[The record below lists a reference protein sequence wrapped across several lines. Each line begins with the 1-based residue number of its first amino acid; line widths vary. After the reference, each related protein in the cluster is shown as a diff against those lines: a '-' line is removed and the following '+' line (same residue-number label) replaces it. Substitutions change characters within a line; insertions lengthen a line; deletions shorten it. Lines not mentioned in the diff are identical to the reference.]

1 MPFGESGRDIPIP
14 DKEKVMMRYRCAL
27 ALLMTTG
34 LASAKHDVVERVQSA
49 KTVFEE
55 IMASSDKSIPRDLLE
70 KAHCLVIVPS
80 LKRGG
85 FIVGAQYGVGVATC
99 RQPSGGGWTGP
110 STVKMEG
117 GSVGLQIGGG
127 ETDVVMMVMNSAG
140 AQKLMKS
147 EFTLGAEGAAM
158 AGPVGRS
165 ATAETDAYMRAE
177 ILSYSRSRG
186 VFAGVAVKGSTLR
199 SADDDNEALYGKPVK
214 HADILNGRVKTPASA
229 APLIAAISKYSERE
243 KKSGRGVAPAGAR
256 IVKAAYF
263 AADDSRVNSD
273 RSQARLMRE
282 VRHELVM
289 LPYYG
294 VFDNLLYKV
303 EGSTVTLMGQVS
315 RPTLKSSAENV
326 VKDIE
331 GVERVV
337 NQIEV
342 LPTSPNDDR
351 IRLAVYRA
359 IYGHTALNRYALQAV
374 PPVHIVVKNGNVA
387 LEGVVNNESDKNIAN
402 LQANSVA
409 GVFSVKNNLRVES
422 AEK

>member
-1 MPFGESGRDIPIP
+1 
-14 DKEKVMMRYRCAL
+14 MRYRCVF
-27 ALLMTTG
+27 ALLITAG

-55 IMASSDKSIPRDLLE
+55 IMASPDKSIPRDLLE
-70 KAHCLVIVPS
+70 KAHCIVIVPS

-99 RQPSGGGWTGP
+99 RQADGTGWTGP
-110 STVKMEG
+110 STVRMEG
-117 GSVGLQIGGG
+117 GSLGLQIGGG
-127 ETDVVMMVMNSAG
+127 ETDVVMMVMNATG
-140 AQKLMKS
+140 AQKLMRS
-147 EFTLGAEGAAM
+147 EFTVGAEGAAM

-199 SADDDNEALYGKPVK
+199 SDDADNKVLYGHAVT
-214 HADILNGRVKTPASA
+214 HADVLNGREKTPAA
-229 APLIAAISKYSERE
+229 ARPLLAAISRYSIVE
-243 KKSGRGVAPAGAR
+243 KKSEVHPRNHSRVPL
-256 IVKAAYF
+256 VNAAYF
-263 AADDSRVNSD
+263 AESRSGSD
-273 RSQARLMRE
+273 RSQSRIMRE
-282 VRHELVM
+282 VRHELVT

-294 VFDNLLYKV
+294 VFDNLLFKV
-303 EGSTVTLMGQVS
+303 EGSTVTLMGQVA

-326 VKDIE
+326 VKNIE

-342 LPTSPNDDR
+342 LPNSPNDDR
-351 IRLAVYRA
+351 IRIAVYRSV
-359 IYGHTALNRYALQAV
+359 YGQTALNRYAMQAV
-374 PPVHIVVKNGNVA
+374 PPIHIVVKNGNVS
-387 LEGVVNNESDKNIAN
+387 LEGVVATEADKNIAN
-402 LQANSVA
+402 MQANAVS
-409 GVFSVKNNLRVES
+409 GVFSVKNNLRVE

>member
-1 MPFGESGRDIPIP
+1 M
-14 DKEKVMMRYRCAL
+14 KRYRCL
-27 ALLMTTG
+27 VTLLMTAG

-55 IMASSDKSIPRDLLE
+55 IMGTEDKSIPTDLLE

-99 RQPSGGGWTGP
+99 RKPGGGWSGP
-110 STVKMEG
+110 STVRMEG

-127 ETDVVMMVMNSAG
+127 ETDVVMVVMNPTG

-147 EFTLGAEGAAM
+147 EFTIGAEGAAM
-158 AGPVGRS
+158 AGPVGRAAS
-165 ATAETDAYMRAE
+165 AETDAYMRAE

-186 VFAGVAVKGSTLR
+186 VFAGVALKGSTLR
-199 SADDDNEALYGKPVK
+199 SDDGDNKELYGHAVK
-214 HADILNGRVKTPASA
+214 HADILNGREKVPASA
-229 APLIAAISKYSERE
+229 QPLINVISKYSVRE
-243 KKSGRGVAPAGAR
+243 KKTGGASNMR
-256 IVKAAYF
+256 VPIVKAAYMPEG
-263 AADDSRVNSD
+263 SKVSD
-273 RSQARLMRE
+273 RSQSRLMRE
-282 VRHELVM
+282 VRHELVT

-294 VFDNLLYKV
+294 VFDNLMYKV

-331 GVERVV
+331 GVERVI

-342 LPTSPNDDR
+342 LPNSPNDDR
-351 IRLAVYRA
+351 IRIATYRS
-359 IYGHTALNRYALQAV
+359 IYGQTALNRYALQAV
-374 PPVHIVVKNGNVA
+374 PPIHIVVKNGNVT
-387 LEGVVNNESDKNIAN
+387 LEGVVASEGDKNIAN
-402 LQANSVA
+402 LQANAVS

-422 AEK
+422 EK